1 MTRSIWGG
9 IIALATVVWVPTEAH
24 AQPVLTKRCTV
35 DSLATNAEA
44 ELRVEWA
51 RKCGTIVNVGDPN
64 AWYESDVTSPAGVK
78 LKDYL
83 ESDPVRNPD
92 GEMAFTGPD
101 YLYKINNTVLFSLY
115 LSGPTYQGVDGRGY
129 FGWTRDSWRKK
140 GRALYPTFG
149 ATPVLTDDLKDQL
162 FPHKNLQDCNLY
174 EDKESTKLH
183 RQAFYVN
190 GYCESACYAPEQTVL
205 FSDGEVSIS
214 DALDARREDLMT
226 LTPNSTL
233 DHLQLQQNRTY
244 SYTRETRDAEH
255 VLFVI
260 TAASGGQLRVTNE
273 HPIINDEG
281 RMVQAQTLK
290 VGDSL
295 VKADGTPD
303 RIVDIHKTTHFG
315 KVYNISPV
323 TTDLVSNVL
332 VAQGYLVGS
341 VRYQNDEVGYIN
353 RYILYRGMPADVI
366 P

>member
-1 MTRSIWGG
+1 
-9 IIALATVVWVPTEAH
+9 
-24 AQPVLTKRCTV
+24 
-35 DSLATNAEA
+35 
-44 ELRVEWA
+44 
-51 RKCGTIVNVGDPN
+51 
-64 AWYESDVTSPAGVK
+64 VK

-101 YLYKINNTVLFSLY
+101 YLYKVNGSYVFALY
-115 LSGPTYQGVDGRGY
+115 LSGPTYQGVDARGY
-129 FGWTRDSWRKK
+129 YGWTRDSWRKK
-140 GRALYPTFG
+140 GRALYATFG
-149 ATPVLTDDLKDQL
+149 AKPQLTNDPRDQL
-162 FPHKNLQDCNLY
+162 FPHKNLENCQLY
-174 EDKESTKLH
+174 KDKDST
-183 RQAFYVN
+183 QPYYGAFYVN
-190 GYCESACYAPEQTVL
+190 GYCESACYAPDQKLL
-205 FSDGEVSIS
+205 FSTGDVTIT

-226 LTPNSTL
+226 LTPDSTL

-255 VLFVI
+255 VIYVI

-273 HPIINDEG
+273 HPVINEEG

-290 VGDSL
+290 VGDAL

-303 RIVDIHKTTHFG
+303 RIVDIQKTTHFG
-315 KVYNISPV
+315 KVYNISPA

-353 RYILYRGMPADVI
+353 RVILYRGMPPELI